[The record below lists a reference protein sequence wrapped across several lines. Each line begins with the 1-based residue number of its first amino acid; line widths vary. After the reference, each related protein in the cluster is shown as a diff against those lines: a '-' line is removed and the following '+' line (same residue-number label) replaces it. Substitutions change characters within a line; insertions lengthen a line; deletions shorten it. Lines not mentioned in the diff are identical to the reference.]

1 MSQTHIMP
9 LTRLTSIMGVEFWD
23 LLYPSTASERLLIGT
38 YAVWILATVKRRA
51 PRSVRIDKSNPPSD
65 LAIQRGQWRFV
76 FTVD

>member
-23 LLYPSTASERLLIGT
+23 LLYPSTASGRLLIGT

-51 PRSVRIDKSNPPSD
+51 SHSVRIDRSHPQSD
-65 LAIQRGQWRFV
+65 LAV
-76 FTVD
+76 